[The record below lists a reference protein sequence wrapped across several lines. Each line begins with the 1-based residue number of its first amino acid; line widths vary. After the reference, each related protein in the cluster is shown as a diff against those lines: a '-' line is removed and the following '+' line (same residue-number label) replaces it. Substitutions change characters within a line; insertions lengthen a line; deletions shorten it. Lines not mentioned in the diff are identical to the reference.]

1 MPVAAF
7 TAKKH
12 HHSLPAMNNTTRRQM
27 HVHEFSPQL
36 PVNNQKY
43 SKTPRRLSKDV
54 CLRGPC
60 YSPEYEQ
67 AQHHRQNF
75 NDDDRLSALKCVGTC
90 MQVLLNIIGV
100 SS

>member
-1 MPVAAF
+1 
-7 TAKKH
+7 
-12 HHSLPAMNNTTRRQM
+12 M

-100 SS
+100 SSWLEFLEMLLWVERCAAYDRH